1 LPARVLAGIFLCL
14 GIWIF
19 LANPFFAYF
28 IGTVMGAADCGYV
41 GHVVWNSMCRH
52 TNWVVALL
60 TPVMSLALSGA
71 IAAFI
76 VKPR

>member
-1 LPARVLAGIFLCL
+1 
-14 GIWIF
+14 
-19 LANPFFAYF
+19 
-28 IGTVMGAADCGYV
+28 MGAADCGYV
-41 GHVVWNSMCRH
+41 SHMVWNNMCRH

-76 VKPR
+76 VKRR